1 MRREILRDRFGR
13 NWYRFRRNPIS
24 LVGTGMV
31 LLVLLLALFAPF
43 VAPYPESAA
52 RGVDLRSSF
61 LPPSSTHWF
70 GTDEV
75 GRDVLSRVIFGYR
88 ISLYLAVVVLV
99 ISVPLGVLL
108 GLLAGYLG
116 GWVETLIMRVTDVFL
131 SIPALAM
138 ALAICA
144 AFTPSIDKA
153 MLAVSCVWW
162 TWYCRLVYGI
172 ALSVKN
178 EEFVQASYLLG
189 ASRVR
194 ILLRDI
200 LPNCISPVIVKASL
214 DVGIVMLFGAGLS
227 FLGLGVQPPK
237 PGLGT
242 MISYG
247 SQYLPEKWWLTVFPS
262 FALFFLILGFNLFG
276 DGLRDALEGS

>member
-172 ALSVKN
+172 ALS
-178 EEFVQASYLLG
+178 
-189 ASRVR
+189 
-194 ILLRDI
+194 
-200 LPNCISPVIVKASL
+200 
-214 DVGIVMLFGAGLS
+214 
-227 FLGLGVQPPK
+227 
-237 PGLGT
+237 
-242 MISYG
+242 
-247 SQYLPEKWWLTVFPS
+247 
-262 FALFFLILGFNLFG
+262 
-276 DGLRDALEGS
+276 